1 MKQVL
6 ELFGFRILFSYL
18 VWDPKGTKMDISTH
32 SDETLPSTVNQFQA
46 SIVNIVFIFP
56 IAEIVEEIV
65 DHD

>member
-1 MKQVL
+1 
-6 ELFGFRILFSYL
+6 
-18 VWDPKGTKMDISTH
+18 MDISTH